1 MEDKKA
7 QGKRGVTVDPKDRET
22 LYRLGQNITLA
33 MKRRAMTQDA
43 MHRETGISKPT
54 LRKIA
59 SGDPTVALGHYAN
72 VLVVLNL
79 LDDLGNVGLADAL
92 GRELQD
98 HALLAKKR

>member
-1 MEDKKA
+1 MTSKHT
-7 QGKRGVTVDPKDRET
+7 QGKRGVSVDPKHQET
-22 LYRLGQNITLA
+22 LSRLGENITLA

-59 SGDPTVALGHYAN
+59 SGDPSVSLGHYAN
-72 VLVVLNL
+72 VLVALDL

-98 HALLAKKR
+98 RALLGKSR